1 MKQPSRTT
9 GHTALTTPHADEQ
22 LRRTVADPTTRPR
35 QLFAVG
41 VKRGTG
47 PLVITEVAA

>member
-9 GHTALTTPHADEQ
+9 GHTASTTPHLDEA

-35 QLFAVG
+35 RLIAAG
-41 VKRGTG
+41 VKRGNGTFT
-47 PLVITEVAA
+47 VKAVA